1 MKTLRTDRDANLTE
15 EELDRFV
22 LDKVESGRYEN
33 ARGVMRA
40 ALRKLEREEQRQDVQ
55 LTSLRAA

>member
-40 ALRKLEREEQRQDVQ
+40 ALRKLERE
-55 LTSLRAA
+55 

>member
-1 MKTLRTDRDANLTE
+1 
-15 EELDRFV
+15 V